1 MKLTAF
7 LYRLFIHQYKIKLF
21 CLISALFFWFYISLD
36 SQFEYTANVPLRV
49 INPPEGWMLL
59 EPLPPS
65 VNVLFRGTGRSFVS
79 FRFRERILEVEMRNT
94 RNNVRVP
101 LTADMIKNLPPGV
114 RVVSI
119 LSPEQVTARWDR
131 LAEKRV
137 PVLSRIDM
145 TPADGYT
152 LVGDVRIEPDSIVI
166 TGPQSIID
174 SISTV
179 QTVRRRFEG
188 LIKEIEDKVPIEYG
202 VSDKL
207 LRFSVRAV
215 RFQADVQRIGERW
228 MKGIPV
234 NLVNVPEK
242 TRAEV
247 IPGTLSLKIQ
257 GGADLLAQLQ
267 PEDIVATVD
276 FSDFRHRSGKRL
288 AALIR
293 IPRDVSF
300 SDVEPRYFELTVKP

>member
-1 MKLTAF
+1 MKFTAL

-21 CLISALFFWFYISLD
+21 CLLSALFFWFYISLD
-36 SQFEYTANVPLRV
+36 SQFEYTADVPLRV

-59 EPLPPS
+59 EPLPPR
-65 VNVLFRGTGRSFVS
+65 VNVLFKGSGRSFAS

-114 RVVSI
+114 RVMSI
-119 LSPEQVTARWDR
+119 LSPEQVTVRWDR

-137 PVLSRIDM
+137 RVISRIEL

-152 LVGDVRIEPDSIVI
+152 LVGDIRIEPDTIKIS
-166 TGPQSIID
+166 GPQSIID

-179 QTVRRRFEG
+179 QTEKRRLEG
-188 LIKEIEDKVPIEYG
+188 LIKEIQDKVPLEPG
-202 VSDKL
+202 SPGNV
-207 LRFSVRAV
+207 LRFSARTV

-234 NLVNVPEK
+234 SVVNVPEG
-242 TRAEV
+242 TQAAVTPR
-247 IPGTLSLKIQ
+247 TLSLRIQ
-257 GGADLLAQLQ
+257 GGADLLAQMQ
-267 PEDIVATVD
+267 PEDILVTVK
-276 FSDFRHRSGKRL
+276 FSELQGRSGKRL
-288 AALIR
+288 SALIR
-293 IPRDVSF
+293 TPKDVSF
-300 SDVEPRYFELTVKP
+300 SEVEPRYFELTVKP

>member
-1 MKLTAF
+1 MKFTAI

-21 CLISALFFWFYISLD
+21 CLFSALFFWFYISLD
-36 SQFEYTANVPLRV
+36 SQYEYAADVPLRV

-59 EPLPPS
+59 EPLPPM

-94 RNNVRVP
+94 RNNVRMP

-119 LSPEQVTARWDR
+119 LSPELVTVRWDR

-137 PVLSRIDM
+137 PVLSRIEL

-152 LVGDVRIEPDSIVI
+152 LVGDVRIEPDSIQI

-179 QTVRRRFEG
+179 QTENRRLEG
-188 LIKEIEDKVPIEYG
+188 LIKEIQDKVPIEPG
-202 VSDKL
+202 FSDKM
-207 LRFSVRAV
+207 LRFSVKTV
-215 RFQADVQRIGERW
+215 RFLANVERIGERW

-234 NLVNVPEK
+234 NVVNVPEK
-242 TRAEV
+242 IQAVVT
-247 IPGTLSLKIQ
+247 PSTLSLKIQ
-257 GGADLLAQLQ
+257 GGADLLARMQ
-267 PEDIVATVD
+267 PEDVVATVN
-276 FSDFRHRSGKRL
+276 FSDLRRRHGNRL
-288 AALIR
+288 PALIR
-293 IPRDVSF
+293 TPKDVSF
-300 SDVEPRYFELTVKP
+300 SEVEPRYFELTAKP